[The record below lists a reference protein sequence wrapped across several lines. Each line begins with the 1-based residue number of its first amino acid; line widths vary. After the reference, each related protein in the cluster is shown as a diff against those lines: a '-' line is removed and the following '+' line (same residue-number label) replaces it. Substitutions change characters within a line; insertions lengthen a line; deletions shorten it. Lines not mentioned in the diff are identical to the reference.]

1 MRWSACALG
10 CVGVACV
17 TFGSHAALDPAAKVV
32 APAVAATK
40 HVVVP
45 SKRPLPSIALS
56 AAGDI
61 TLGENGSYPR
71 GGARALLEGVRRYLR
86 GDIVLGNLET
96 VLGDEARARQ
106 LGGAPTCPEPPDP
119 CFNFIAPA
127 AFALGLRSSGFTIL
141 NLANN
146 HASDFG
152 RVGEAMTTGALAS
165 ARLRWTGK
173 PAQITFL
180 RAHGVRVAVIGAAP
194 YPWAQNLLDV
204 HGTARLV
211 RSAARRAQIVVV
223 TMHLGTEG
231 AGADHV
237 RPGMETFF
245 DERRG
250 DPVAFA
256 HAMVDAGADV
266 VVGHGPHVLRGLEW
280 YRGRL
285 IAYSLGNLS
294 GFRTLSTTGS
304 LGISAILHL
313 RLAANGAFAGGKLT
327 PLRLDA
333 SGTPRFDLTRAAFVL
348 LRQLS
353 RADFGGRAVRI
364 TKTGSLRVPAAAR
377 PLR

>member
-1 MRWSACALG
+1 
-10 CVGVACV
+10 V
-17 TFGSHAALDPAAKVV
+17 TFGAHAALDPSAKVV

-40 HVVVP
+40 HVVVVP
-45 SKRPLPSIALS
+45 SKRPTPSIALS
-56 AAGDI
+56 ATGDV
-61 TLGENGSYPR
+61 TLGEHGSYPR
-71 GGARALLEGVRRYLR
+71 GGARTLLAGVRRYLR
-86 GDIVLGNLET
+86 GDVVLGNLET
-96 VLGDEARARQ
+96 VLGDDTRALQ

-127 AFALGLRSSGFTIL
+127 AFALGLRSSGFTVL

-152 RVGEAMTTGALAS
+152 RIGETMTTGALAS

-173 PAQITFL
+173 PAQITSL
-180 RAHGVRVAVIGAAP
+180 RQHGVRVAVIGAAP

-204 HGTARLV
+204 SGTARLV
-211 RSAARRAQIVVV
+211 RSAAQRAQIVIV
-223 TMHLGTEG
+223 TMHLGAEG

-294 GFRTLSTTGS
+294 GFHTLNTSGP
-304 LGISAILHL
+304 LGISAILHV
-313 RLAANGAFAGGKLT
+313 RLKANGTFVAGNVT
-327 PLRLDA
+327 PVRLDP
-333 SGTPRFDLTRAAFVL
+333 SGTPRFDPTRAAFVL

-353 RADFGGRAVRI
+353 RADFGARAVRI
-364 TKTGSLRVPAAAR
+364 TKTGSLRVPEAAR

>member
-17 TFGSHAALDPAAKVV
+17 TFGSHAALDRSPEVV

-40 HVVVP
+40 PAVVP
-45 SKRPLPSIALS
+45 SKRPLPTIALS
-56 AAGDI
+56 ATGDI
-61 TLGENGSYPR
+61 TLGEDGTYPR
-71 GGARALLEGVRRYLR
+71 GGARALLKGVRKHLR
-86 GDIVLGNLET
+86 GDVVLGNLET
-96 VLGDEARARQ
+96 VLGDGTRARQ

-127 AFALGLRSSGFTIL
+127 AFALGLRASGLTIL

-146 HASDFG
+146 HAFDFG
-152 RVGEAMTTGALAS
+152 RIGETMTIEALAS

-173 PAQITFL
+173 PAQVTSL
-180 RAHGVRVAVIGAAP
+180 RASRIRVAVIGAAP

-204 HGTARLV
+204 PGTARLV
-211 RSAARRAQIVVV
+211 RNAAHRAQVVIV
-223 TMHLGTEG
+223 TMHLGAEG

-245 DERRG
+245 GERRG

-256 HAMVDAGADV
+256 HAMVDAGADLI
-266 VVGHGPHVLRGLEW
+266 VGHGPHVLRGLEW

-294 GFRTLSTTGS
+294 GFHTLSTAGA
-304 LGISAILHL
+304 LGIGAILHVRL
-313 RLAANGAFAGGKLT
+313 RANGAFLDGKLT
-327 PLRLDA
+327 PIRLDPA
-333 SGTPRFDLTRAAFVL
+333 GAPRLDPTRAAFVL

-364 TKTGSLRVPAAAR
+364 TKTGSLRVAVPTR
-377 PLR
+377 RK

>member
-1 MRWSACALG
+1 MRWSACALA

-17 TFGSHAALDPAAKVV
+17 TFGAHAALAPSATVV

-45 SKRPLPSIALS
+45 PRRPTPSINLS
-56 AAGDI
+56 ATGDI
-61 TLGENGSYPR
+61 TLGEYGSYPR
-71 GGARALLEGVRRYLR
+71 GGARTLLEGVRRYLR
-86 GDIVLGNLET
+86 GDVVLGNLET
-96 VLGDEARARQ
+96 VLGDDTRALQ

-127 AFALGLRSSGFTIL
+127 AFALGLRSSGFTML

-152 RVGEAMTTGALAS
+152 RIGETMTTGALAS

-173 PAQITFL
+173 PAQITSL

-204 HGTARLV
+204 PGTARLV
-211 RSAARRAQIVVV
+211 RSAARHAQIVIV
-223 TMHLGTEG
+223 TMHLGAEG
-231 AGADHV
+231 AGSDHV

-280 YRGRL
+280 YRDRL

-294 GFRTLSTTGS
+294 GFHTLSTTGS
-304 LGISAILHL
+304 LGISAILHV
-313 RLAANGAFAGGKLT
+313 RLEANGAFAGGKLT

-333 SGTPRFDLTRAAFVL
+333 SGTPRFDPGRAAFVL

-364 TKTGSLRVPAAAR
+364 TKTGSLR
-377 PLR
+377 